1 MNQPSNR
8 LTIRLGNETEP
19 SIANQTK
26 SPSPTLLEQARA
38 RNNDRFVRQDSIH
51 HIERN
56 NPINTSVFR
65 AEKTERRKFV
75 SHFTSKGKRAGLA
88 AVFGGLIGVLLG
100 LGAYYLFSGSTST
113 DNSKAIGMS
122 PTNMSPFSTGTNGTT
137 RSDSQISGT
146 NGSISPGTQVYLYQI
161 GLFRTSEAAN
171 QQAQILKGKGIP
183 TFLHG
188 NGPYQL
194 LAGAAP
200 TKSGFDNVNQRLQE
214 AGVEYYMKPFMIPGV
229 PGAITQVSEQNATA
243 IRDALQEEWKLVEAI
258 NQNRSNQSQSN
269 QSVEKVVQD
278 VRNSFQRLPSAFSQA
293 VHDIDASLTDVQNLN
308 DSKAETQS
316 YWLGKFYL
324 DYAQGITDLTI
335 KP

>member
-19 SIANQTK
+19 SKANQTN
-26 SPSPTLLEQARA
+26 SPSPSLLEQARA
-38 RNNDRFVRQDSIH
+38 RSHDRFVRQESIH
-51 HIERN
+51 HTERK
-56 NPINTSVFR
+56 NPTNITEFR
-65 AEKTERRKFV
+65 AEKSERRNI
-75 SHFTSKGKRAGLA
+75 TSYLTNRGKRAGVA

-100 LGAYYLFSGSTST
+100 LGAYYLFTGSTST

-122 PTNMSPFSTGTNGTT
+122 PTNMSPTSTGTNGTSA
-137 RSDSQISGT
+137 SDSQFSGT
-146 NGSISPGTQVYLYQI
+146 NGTISPGTQVYLYQI

-200 TKSGFDNVNQRLQE
+200 TKSGFDQVNQRLQE
-214 AGVEYYMKPFMIPGV
+214 AGVEYYIKPFMIPGV
-229 PGAITQVSEQNATA
+229 PGTIAQVSGQHATA
-243 IRDALQEEWKLVEAI
+243 VRDALQEEWKLVEAI
-258 NQNRSNQSQSN
+258 NQNQSN
-269 QSVEKVVQD
+269 RSVEKVAQD
-278 VRNSFQRLPSAFSQA
+278 VKNALQLLPSAYSQA
-293 VHDIDASLTDVQNLN
+293 VHDLDASLMDVQNLN

-324 DYAQGITDLTI
+324 DYAQGITELTN